1 MTIHCTPKL
10 THCLLLFNQG
20 IIVACCRSPE
30 SATQLHDLMS
40 SLDSTSKHRIDLVQ
54 LDMTQQSSIE
64 HAGKT
69 IREKYNRVDVLLNV
83 AGILGDG
90 TTTPGPERALSKM
103 DRTWLETTMAV
114 NVIGP
119 VMLTKELLPLLT
131 QQQQRRGRPSTDV
144 ATSEVA
150 AIVRAHAVV
159 VNMSARVGSITDNGL
174 GGWYSYRMSKSAL
187 NQATR
192 TMALEFKRNLVW
204 AVALHPGTTNTDLS
218 KPFHKNVKDGS
229 LFPVEFTVTQLLD
242 LIDSLQ
248 EENSGGFYDWSG
260 KAISF

>member
-1 MTIHCTPKL
+1 MHDFI
-10 THCLLLFNQG
+10 
-20 IIVACCRSPE
+20 
-30 SATQLHDLMS
+30 AT
-40 SLDSTSKHRIDLVQ
+40 LDALSQHRIHLVP

-64 HAGKT
+64 NVGNILK
-69 IREKYNRVDVLLNV
+69 EKFTRIDLLLNV

-90 TTTPGPERALSKM
+90 VTTPGPERSLLKM

-131 QQQQRRGRPSTDV
+131 QQQRRGRPKPDEVISDLA
-144 ATSEVA
+144 ATPVL
-150 AIVRAHAVV
+150 RPHAVV
-159 VNMSARVGSITDNGL
+159 ANLSARVGSITDNGL
-174 GGWYSYRMSKSAL
+174 GGWYSYRMSKTAL

-204 AVALHPGTTNTDLS
+204 TVALHPGTTNTDLS

-229 LFPVEFTVTQLLD
+229 LFPVDFTVTQLLN

-260 KAISF
+260 RAISF

>member
-1 MTIHCTPKL
+1 MI
-10 THCLLLFNQG
+10 
-20 IIVACCRSPE
+20 
-30 SATQLHDLMS
+30 
-40 SLDSTSKHRIDLVQ
+40 
-54 LDMTQQSSIE
+54 QQSSIE
-64 HAGKT
+64 NAGKI
-69 IREKYNRVDVLLNV
+69 IREKYNRVDLLLNV

-90 TTTPGPERALSKM
+90 VTTPGPERALSKM
-103 DRTWLETTMAV
+103 DRSWLETTMAV

-131 QQQQRRGRPSTDV
+131 QQQRRGRPKPDEVVTDA
-144 ATSEVA
+144 ATPVRPN
-150 AIVRAHAVV
+150 AIVA
-159 VNMSARVGSITDNGL
+159 NLSARVGSITDNGL
-174 GGWYSYRMSKSAL
+174 GGWYSYRMSKTAL

-204 AVALHPGTTNTDLS
+204 TVALHPGTTNTDLS

-229 LFPVEFTVTQLLD
+229 LFPVDFTVTQLLY

>member
-1 MTIHCTPKL
+1 
-10 THCLLLFNQG
+10 
-20 IIVACCRSPE
+20 
-30 SATQLHDLMS
+30 
-40 SLDSTSKHRIDLVQ
+40 
-54 LDMTQQSSIE
+54 MTQQSSIE
-64 HAGKT
+64 NVGEI
-69 IREKYNRVDVLLNV
+69 IREKYNRVDLLLNV

-90 TTTPGPERALSKM
+90 VTTPGPERALSKM
-103 DRTWLETTMAV
+103 DRSWLETTMAV

-131 QQQQRRGRPSTDV
+131 QQQRRGRPKPDEAV
-144 ATSEVA
+144 CEVA
-150 AIVRAHAVV
+150 APPRPNAIVA
-159 VNMSARVGSITDNGL
+159 NLSARVGSITDNGL
-174 GGWYSYRMSKSAL
+174 GGWYSYRMSKTAL

-204 AVALHPGTTNTDLS
+204 TVALHPGTTNTDLS

-229 LFPVEFTVTQLLD
+229 LFPVDFTVTQLLS
-242 LIDSLQ
+242 LIDSMQ